1 MKNWIS
7 LCMIYIEI
15 LQQGEDWRESM
26 NVEPYCIPICIIK
39 IQNEMVKFISFS
51 LVIILYY
58 ILNGVNFKY
67 KKYIQN
73 MCTSERAYLDWKFLL
88 TGQLVLW
95 LNVIVLYIAINVCLL
110 NIYKYLNLTTVKTF
124 PCKNRKLI
132 TKYLT
137 NMIYMYIL
145 YS

>member
-39 IQNEMVKFISFS
+39 IQNEMVKYISFS

-145 YS
+145 